1 MQLHRLLIRIGLEII
16 LYTGGIRKDE
26 KKTL

>member
-1 MQLHRLLIRIGLEII
+1 MQLHRLLIRIGLEIK